1 MSSVG
6 LEGVYKVMVSNAI
19 DAMKQT
25 IQAKDDGMKK
35 MEEIIEAKDDRMK
48 EMKQTIQAIIEA
60 KEEAFG
66 NERKLLIVLL
76 SQANIQILKLQ
87 GALGLR
93 GVIEQYELS
102 KSSKKA
108 MNPKLSRMAVWSD
121 ILSDPTRR
129 DQFLKCMST
138 TAQNPESVASVMC
151 NMYASLSNEIHHPY
165 TITNVIK
172 VESQRFTK
180 EELCLFRTLLQDFV
194 VPFEVYNSKKEVEEV
209 WPDGN

>member
-1 MSSVG
+1 MSQTKFSNVSRDVDRFLALPRAFPSHRSCSGLSSVG

-35 MEEIIEAKDDRMK
+35 MEEIIQSKEEIIQSKDDRMK
-48 EMKQTIQAIIEA
+48 EMKQAIQAIIQA

-66 NERKLLIVLL
+66 NDRKLLIVQLC
-76 SQANIQILKLQ
+76 QANIQILKLQ
-87 GALGLR
+87 GTLGLR
-93 GVIEQYELS
+93 GVIGQYELS

-108 MNPKLSRMAVWSD
+108 MNPKLSRMTVWSN

-165 TITNVIK
+165 TITNVII
-172 VESQRFTK
+172 
-180 EELCLFRTLLQDFV
+180 
-194 VPFEVYNSKKEVEEV
+194 N
-209 WPDGN
+209 